1 MGKVKRFMSLR
12 HRSDEAR
19 ENKKRHGFVRFLAG
33 TAVLVVVVYVAYSII
48 SDSIAIKN
56 NTERYEQLL
65 AETNAVKA
73 KNEQINGYLNSAESL
88 DEYIKDIARDKLDF
102 ANPDERIFYVVPS
115 AGE

>member
-1 MGKVKRFMSLR
+1 MSLR

-48 SDSIAIKN
+48 SDSIAIKA

-65 AETNAVKA
+65 SETNEVKA
-73 KNEQINGYLNSAESL
+73 ENEQINGYLNSTESL